1 MTITSSHYTVFGF
14 FLVKLD
20 NVTEGR
26 VPKTKRVQ
34 SVIRTVEILRAIG
47 NAGDDLTLSDI
58 AERTGLPRST
68 VHRIVQTLQGVHFVA
83 KGAGV
88 GGIRLGPEFDRL
100 ARNSRHALT
109 PTMRPFLEN
118 LARETSEGASLTVL
132 EGLNVR
138 FLDQAIVGQGLRAV
152 TLVGTTFP
160 AHCTANGKILLAA
173 LPRPVLRRMLPK
185 KLESRTHRTIEDSE
199 RLMDELDRITAEGVA
214 YDREEHEVGISAIAA
229 LVVDDANN
237 YAAISAAMPADRLEG
252 REEYLKA
259 IICKIAH
266 DASLALGWRGSKGNS
281 KGPTPK
287 TITR

>member
-1 MTITSSHYTVFGF
+1 MDDI
-14 FLVKLD
+14 
-20 NVTEGR
+20 TEGSGPR
-26 VPKTKRVQ
+26 AKRVQ

-47 NAGDDLTLSDI
+47 NAGEDLRLSDL

-68 VHRIVQTLQGVHFVA
+68 VHRIVQTLQSVHFVA

-88 GGIRLGPEFDRL
+88 GGLRLGPEFDRL
-100 ARNSRHALT
+100 AANSRHALT

-118 LARETSEGASLTVL
+118 LAQETSQSASLTVL

-152 TLVGTTFP
+152 TLIGSTFP

-173 LPRPVLRRMLPK
+173 LPRAVVRGMLPK
-185 KLESRTHRTIEDSE
+185 QLATRTDRTITDPE
-199 RLMDELDRITAEGVA
+199 RLMDELDRIATEGVA

-237 YAAISAAMPADRLEG
+237 YAAISAAMPTARFEN
-252 REEYLKA
+252 REEFLTE
-259 IICKIAH
+259 IVRRTAH
-266 DASLALGWRGSKGNS
+266 HASLALGWRGSNGNS
-281 KGPTPK
+281 PGPKPKRKPK
-287 TITR
+287 TITD